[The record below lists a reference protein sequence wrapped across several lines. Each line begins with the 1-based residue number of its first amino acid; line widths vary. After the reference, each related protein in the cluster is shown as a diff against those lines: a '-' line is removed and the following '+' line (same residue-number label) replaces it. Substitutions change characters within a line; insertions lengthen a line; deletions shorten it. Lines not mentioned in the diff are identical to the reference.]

1 MTLLDNLRLEPNA
14 KSSELSSEESELAIQ
29 ASRAPLADTLER
41 VEEILGY
48 PIREGALTARY
59 EALRARAATLLGN
72 AAAEL
77 EADTSTGE
85 VDGRIL
91 DAQARAWR
99 EQSCGN

>member
-1 MTLLDNLRLEPNA
+1 MTLLDNLRLEPDA
-14 KSSELSSEESELAIQ
+14 KSSELSSEESELALQ

-48 PIREGALTARY
+48 PISEATLTARY
-59 EALRARAATLLGN
+59 EALRARAASLLESAPPEPEEG
-72 AAAEL
+72 AGA
-77 EADTSTGE
+77 GE

-99 EQSCGN
+99 KQSSDD